1 MKTRNILVGILSL
14 AIMSTATTYGQ
25 VTPAKTSTVKTS
37 TTRGEGKTKAKP
49 TSATGTKTST
59 KTATSTESTVPV
71 GGGGR
76 NVGSTTSGTKT
87 NAIQQPIAGGNGNVS
102 AAGGNPVLSA
112 DNPFKDVEAQ
122 AQPVVEETAN
132 GQINY
137 TEQYIEAKGA
147 SVIDNDRFKNPAQA
161 RLMAERGAIVVAQ
174 RNLLEMVKGVN
185 VIGETTVQDM
195 VTTGDYVYS
204 RVEGVVK
211 GFKAFGP
218 AREVNGTMEVTLRM
232 PLYDNNKGVTAGF
245 SAEGLNN
252 VRRQAGLSEE
262 ATNIVQEGADIIA
275 GQKPI
280 AFTIAG
286 QKIDPS
292 MFPVIV
298 DENGKVQLD
307 FSKVYQKTGK
317 VPKILQSAKDLFD
330 AAGFKKGADVIELVQ
345 GKAQGTFTLADP
357 SKKHKINWGKIG
369 EVAGKI
375 GKVLLNIL
383 L

>member
-1 MKTRNILVGILSL
+1 MKTNILLTGILSL
-14 AIMSTATTYGQ
+14 AIITTTFGQ
-25 VTPAKTSTVKTS
+25 VGKPTKSTTVKSATKS
-37 TTRGEGKTKAKP
+37 GTPRAGKTKSTTAKP
-49 TSATGTKTST
+49 TTTNETIATPTD
-59 KTATSTESTVPV
+59 
-71 GGGGR
+71 GGGR
-76 NVGSTTSGTKT
+76 NAGTTTTPVKEVNSIKKPTE
-87 NAIQQPIAGGNGNVS
+87 
-102 AAGGNPVLSA
+102 AAV
-112 DNPFKDVEAQ
+112 DNPFKDLEAQ
-122 AQPVVEETAN
+122 AQPVIEETAN
-132 GQINY
+132 GQVNY
-137 TEQYIEAKGA
+137 TGQYIEAKGA
-147 SVIDNDRFKNPAQA
+147 SVIDNERFKNPAQA

-174 RNLLEMVKGVN
+174 RNLLEMIKGVS

-232 PLYDNNKGVTAGF
+232 PLYDNANGVAAGF
-245 SAEGLNN
+245 STQGLNN
-252 VRRQAGLSEE
+252 ARRKSGLADSAVDVLE
-262 ATNIVQEGADIIA
+262 AGADVVD
-275 GQKPI
+275 GSRPL

-307 FSKVYQKTGK
+307 FSKIYQKNGK
-317 VPKILQSAKDLFD
+317 VPKILQSTKEIFD
-330 AAGFKKGADVIELVQ
+330 AAGFKKGADIIELVQ
-345 GKAQGTFTLADP
+345 GKKGQLTLADP
-357 SKKHKINWGKIG
+357 AKKRKINWGKIG